1 MRTYSTTKRY
11 RLAVS
16 GCLLVV
22 LSFVS
27 WLSITTASALNHQT
41 IAPVVAP
48 APHPVPLAVI
58 GQTSE
63 VRPAHVSPGT
73 PAEVMPGPHP
83 VPWPLE
89 ARVPSESVHSGRWH
103 APSHPDQCWFYPLFR
118 ALRPRLANTDAI
130 AAVARTM
137 YKLDHHR
144 AVRALAAHFS
154 HGIPQR

>member
-41 IAPVVAP
+41 IARGVAP

-63 VRPAHVSPGT
+63 VPPADVSPGT
-73 PAEVMPGPHP
+73 PAEAMPGPHP
-83 VPWPLE
+83 VP
-89 ARVPSESVHSGRWH
+89 VPPAERASAVAVHSV
-103 APSHPDQCWFYPLFR
+103 Q
-118 ALRPRLANTDAI
+118 
-130 AAVARTM
+130 
-137 YKLDHHR
+137 
-144 AVRALAAHFS
+144 
-154 HGIPQR
+154 